1 MSNPHRFLSSDAAL
15 PPVGMMAAR
24 KAVHEA
30 FWRGEGPS
38 LILIPAGDVP
48 LYDTRDYGARF
59 HDPTKMWQAEI
70 ARAKRVTDWPTD
82 GIPTVRPNLG
92 TVFVPALAGQEY
104 VVQDGQM
111 PWARATLSR
120 EAIRAARNVPVEDA
134 EVMRLAEAFYRV
146 HADSGET
153 HVAAYHPDTQGV
165 FDIAHL
171 LYGDALFL
179 DMMDSNEAGWV
190 DELLEIS
197 LHLMTRATHYVKN
210 LLGEPDNAMI
220 HGHAT
225 PQGVYFPDAGIRM
238 AEDTATLVSPESIER
253 LILPM
258 IEKGA
263 APFGGA
269 FVHYCGRHPAL
280 FEMLC
285 RMPCVRA
292 IDLGNPEMY
301 DTRWLLEHCAETGT
315 VLHSRLAAQP
325 QESWEA
331 YTRRLG
337 GLVRATGARCIL
349 RPLAY
354 PQTRRECMNMRE
366 LWHDLT
372 L

>member
-1 MSNPHRFLSSDAAL
+1 MTDPHRFPLSDAAL
-15 PPVGMMAAR
+15 APMGLIAAR
-24 KAVHEA
+24 KGLHEA

-38 LILIPAGDVP
+38 LILIPVGDGP
-48 LYDTRDYGARF
+48 LYDTSDYYARF
-59 HDPTKMWQAEI
+59 HDPAQMWQAEI
-70 ARAKRVTDWPTD
+70 ERARQVIDWPTD

-92 TVFVPALAGQEY
+92 TIFVPALAGQEY
-104 VVQDGQM
+104 LVQNGQM

-120 EAIRAARNVPVEDA
+120 EGIRAARGAAIAGV
-134 EVMRLAEAFYRV
+134 EVMRLAEAFYRI
-146 HADSGET
+146 HAGSGEAR
-153 HVAAYHPDTQGV
+153 VAAYQPDTQGV

-171 LYGDALFL
+171 LSGDALFL
-179 DMMDSNEAGWV
+179 DMMDPHEAAWV

-197 LHLMTRATHYVKN
+197 LDLMIRAICHVKH
-210 LLGEPDNAMI
+210 LLGEPDDAMI

-238 AEDTATLVSPESIER
+238 SEDTATLVSLASIER
-253 LILPM
+253 FILPM

-285 RMPCVRA
+285 RMSCVRA

-301 DTRWLLEHCAETGT
+301 DTRWLLERCAETGT
-315 VLHSRLAAQP
+315 VLHSRLAAGP

-354 PQTRRECMNMRE
+354 PQTRQECVAMKE

-372 L
+372 V